1 MDPMDEDRGLIERC
15 GAGEREAFDELVRKH
30 QRPLYR
36 MLRRMVGNHED
47 AADLLQG
54 AFVKAFTG
62 LGGFRGMCSFRTWL
76 YRIALNLVKNHYR
89 DRAREATVEL
99 DELIAGENPG
109 TLAALIKKQQRLM
122 LGRGLQELPEKQ
134 RLTLVLRAQEG
145 HAFAEIAEILKCS
158 PGAARANYH
167 HAVEKLKRLM
177 GSCEAPG
184 EMRPSAEEGA

>member
-1 MDPMDEDRGLIERC
+1 MDEDRGLIERC
-15 GAGEREAFDELVRKH
+15 GSGEREAFDELVRKH

-62 LGGFRGMCSFRTWL
+62 LKGFRGMCSFKTWL
-76 YRIALNLVKNHYR
+76 YRIALNLARNHYR
-89 DRAREATVEL
+89 QRAREATVEFEETMVK
-99 DELIAGENPG
+99 DNPG
-109 TLAALIKKQQRLM
+109 TLAAIINKEEKLM
-122 LGRGLQELPEKQ
+122 LGRGLRELPEKQ

-145 HAFAEIAEILKCS
+145 YAFAEIAEILECS

-167 HAVEKLKRLM
+167 FAVEKLKRLL
-177 GSCEAPG
+177 GSQA
-184 EMRPSAEEGA
+184 EMEEGA